1 MKNQYQKEFRQFLS
15 SVKQFKDAE
24 NATYELS
31 EAMPNAVVLS
41 GEIIGNETQEK
52 IINVGKKYGLLV
64 MASEL
69 SVLYRSVWFA
79 HGDS

>member
-1 MKNQYQKEFRQFLS
+1 MKNQYQKEFMQFFS

-31 EAMPNAVVLS
+31 EEIPNSVILS
-41 GEIIGNETQEK
+41 GEIIGSDTQEK

-69 SVLYRSVWFA
+69 SVLYRNV
-79 HGDS
+79 